1 MGKFFAGID
10 AIEPGFKVFSV
21 RPHMGSL
28 KHIDCAVPTAYG
40 NIELKLERNGRKIKA
55 MIVVPEG
62 CEARLTDYRGRE
74 LSLGEGLHEITMK
87 DNK

>member
-1 MGKFFAGID
+1 
-10 AIEPGFKVFSV
+10 
-21 RPHMGSL
+21 MGSL

-40 NIELKLERNGRKIKA
+40 KIGLVLDRKGNRIKA
-55 MIVVPEG
+55 VLSVPEG